1 MLEFYNVTKR
11 FKTDFWTPTFL
22 ALNQFSFHLKEG
34 TLTGFL
40 GANGSGKTTAIK
52 ILLNFI
58 FPSSGEIRFK
68 KWQNLSLEERL
79 KKIGYTPERPYYY
92 PYLSGLE
99 FLTYVGSL
107 SGVPNKLLFSRIE
120 EYSTILSIAN
130 HLEKKISGY
139 SKGMLQRLGLTA
151 SLIHGPEL
159 LILDEPTS
167 GIDPLGRREIKMFL
181 SDLHRKGK
189 TIFVSSHIVSDL
201 EEICSHLVI
210 IEKGTLAYEGTC
222 INLLEKNAE
231 KGHFALLEEEHR
243 ELKELS
249 RKVKKVSERKYE
261 YYFNTEKKEDFL
273 KTCLSLNTTPLK
285 FERRTPTLEE
295 IVYNLS

>member
-1 MLEFYNVTKR
+1 MLEFYNVTKK
-11 FKTDFWTPTFL
+11 FKTNFWDSPFF
-22 ALNQFSFHLKEG
+22 ALNKFSFHLQNN

-52 ILLNFI
+52 ILLHLI
-58 FPSSGEIRFK
+58 FPNSGEIRFT
-68 KWQNLSLEERL
+68 KWNHLSSEARF
-79 KKIGYTPERPYYY
+79 KKIGYMPERPYYY

-107 SGVPNKLLFSRIE
+107 SGVPKKLLISRIE
-120 EYSTILSIAN
+120 EYSTALSIEQ

-151 SLIHGPEL
+151 SLIHDPEL

-167 GIDPLGRREIKMFL
+167 GIDPLGRKEIKMFL
-181 SDLHRKGK
+181 NDLHRKGK
-189 TIFVSSHIVSDL
+189 TIFISSHIVSDL

-210 IEKGTLAYEGTC
+210 IDKGTLAYQGTC
-222 INLLEKNAE
+222 SNLLEKNA
-231 KGHFALLEEEHR
+231 KQDHSALLEGKHR

-249 RKVKKVSERKYE
+249 MDVKKVG
-261 YYFNTEKKEDFL
+261 EKKYQYIFNMEKKKDFL
-273 KTCLSLNTTPLK
+273 KTCISLNTTPLK
-285 FERRTPTLEE
+285 FERRIPTLEE